1 MEARARILAT
11 IGPASNSREL
21 LARLAGAG
29 LDVARLNLSHGT
41 HDDHRRSIAHVRA
54 AARDAGRPLA
64 ILMDLQGPKIRIGTF
79 ATPSVDLKAGA
90 TFTVTTE
97 VVPGTA
103 EAVSTTYAG
112 LPGDVKVGDPLLL
125 DDGKIR
131 LEVER
136 VTGTDVICRVVVGGP
151 LSARK
156 GINLPGS
163 SVSVPSL
170 TEKDLEDLAFG
181 IKEGV
186 DALALSFVR
195 SAEDVRVL
203 RAAMGRLIPAER
215 RLPIVAKIEK
225 PQAIVDIDAIIEE
238 ADGIMVARGDLGVEL
253 PPEEV
258 PAHQKMIIRKCLAA
272 GRPVIVATQMLESM
286 IGNPVP
292 TRAET
297 SDVANAVMDGADAVM
312 LSGETSVGKY
322 PVESVA
328 MMNRIILQVEQRG
341 LAAGKLWETMPAKA
355 DRWQDALG
363 RAACVIAEQTRAAAI
378 IAVTHT
384 GSSARIVARYRP
396 ETLVIA
402 VTDMEETLRRLSFVW
417 GVRGI
422 VMGPGERTVDLIVRA
437 VREKLRAE
445 GLLRAGAPVVI
456 LGGVPLFS
464 GGSTNS
470 IRIERLA

>member
-11 IGPASNSREL
+11 IGPASSTRETL
-21 LARLAGAG
+21 THLAGAG
-29 LDVARLNLSHGT
+29 LDVVRLNLSHGS
-41 HDDHRRSIAHVRA
+41 HDDHRLSMANARSA
-54 AARDAGRPLA
+54 AKDVGRPMA

-79 ATPSVDLKAGA
+79 ITPAVQLAAGMA
-90 TFTVTTE
+90 FTVTTAD
-97 VVPGTA
+97 VPGTV
-103 EAVSTTYAG
+103 ERVSTSYAG
-112 LPGDVKVGDPLLL
+112 LPGDVKAGDPLLL

-131 LEVER
+131 LVAER
-136 VTGTDVICRVVVGGP
+136 VTATDVVCRVVVGGP

-170 TEKDLEDLAFG
+170 TEKDLDDLAFG

-195 SAEDVRVL
+195 SAEDVRAL
-203 RAAMGRLIPAER
+203 RAAMSRLVPDER
-215 RLPIVAKIEK
+215 RLPVVAKIEK
-225 PQAIVDIDAIIEE
+225 PQAIEDIDAIIEA

-258 PAHQKMIIRKCLAA
+258 PAHQKMIIRKCLTA

-322 PVESVA
+322 PVEAVA
-328 MMNRIILQVEQRG
+328 MMNRIILQVERRG
-341 LAAGKLWETMPAKA
+341 LAAGKLWETMLAKT
-355 DRWQDALG
+355 DRPQDALG

-384 GSSARIVARYRP
+384 GSTARIVARYRP
-396 ETLVIA
+396 DTPVIA
-402 VTDMEETLRRLSFVW
+402 VTDMEATLRRLSFVW
-417 GVRGI
+417 GVRG
-422 VMGPGERTVDLIVRA
+422 VVVGAGDHTVSAIVRT
-437 VREKLRAE
+437 VREKLRTE
-445 GLLRAGAPVVI
+445 GLLRAGASVVI

-470 IRIERLA
+470 IRIERLE

>member
-11 IGPASNSREL
+11 VGPASNTREML
-21 LARLAGAG
+21 TKLVEAG
-29 LDVARLNLSHGT
+29 LDVVRLNLSHGS
-41 HDDHRRSIAHVRA
+41 HDDHRLSIANARA
-54 AARDAGRPLA
+54 AAKEVGRPLA

-79 ATPSVDLKAGA
+79 ATPTVELAAGD
-90 TFTVTTE
+90 TFTVTTSD
-97 VVPGTA
+97 VRGTA
-103 EAVSTTYAG
+103 ERVSTSYAG

-125 DDGKIR
+125 DDGKLR
-131 LEVER
+131 LVVER
-136 VTGTDVICRVVVGGP
+136 VSEEDVVCRVVVGGT

-170 TEKDLEDLAFG
+170 TEKDLDDLAFG
-181 IKEGV
+181 INERV

-203 RAAMGRLIPAER
+203 RNAMRRHVPDDH
-215 RLPIVAKIEK
+215 RLPVVAKIEK
-225 PQAIVDIDAIIEE
+225 PQAIEDIDAIIEV

-258 PAHQKMIIRKCLAA
+258 PVHQKMIIRKCLAA

-286 IGNPVP
+286 IGNPIP

-322 PVESVA
+322 PVEAVS
-328 MMNRIILQVEQRG
+328 MMNRIIVQVESRG
-341 LAAGKLWETMPAKA
+341 LAVGNLWETLLAKA
-355 DRWQDALG
+355 DRAHDALG
-363 RAACVIAEQTRAAAI
+363 RAACIIAEQTRAAAI

-384 GSSARIVARYRP
+384 GLTARIVARYRP
-396 ETLVIA
+396 ETPVIA
-402 VTDMEETLRRLSFVW
+402 VTDTEETLRRLSFVW
-417 GVRGI
+417 GVRG
-422 VMGPGERTVDLIVRA
+422 VVVGPGDRTVETIVRT
-437 VREKLRAE
+437 VRKKLTAE
-445 GLLRAGAPVVI
+445 GLIRSGAPVVI
-456 LGGVPLFS
+456 LGGMPLFS

-470 IRIERLA
+470 IRIERLE

>member
-11 IGPASNSREL
+11 IGPASSTRETL
-21 LARLAGAG
+21 THLAGAG
-29 LDVARLNLSHGT
+29 LDVVRLNLSHGS
-41 HDDHRRSIAHVRA
+41 HDDHRLSMANARSA
-54 AARDAGRPLA
+54 AKDVGRPMA

-79 ATPSVDLKAGA
+79 ITPTVQLAAGM
-90 TFTVTTE
+90 TFTVTTTD
-97 VVPGTA
+97 VPGTV
-103 EAVSTTYAG
+103 ERVSTSYAG
-112 LPGDVKVGDPLLL
+112 LPGDVKAGDPLLL

-131 LEVER
+131 LVAER
-136 VTGTDVICRVVVGGP
+136 VTATDVVCRVVVGGP

-170 TEKDLEDLAFG
+170 TEKDLDDLAFG

-195 SAEDVRVL
+195 SAEDVRAL
-203 RAAMGRLIPAER
+203 RAAMSRLVPDER
-215 RLPIVAKIEK
+215 RLPVVAKIEK
-225 PQAIVDIDAIIEE
+225 PQAIEDIDAIIEA

-258 PAHQKMIIRKCLAA
+258 PAHQKMIIRKCLTA

-322 PVESVA
+322 PVEAVA
-328 MMNRIILQVEQRG
+328 MMNRIILQVERRG
-341 LAAGKLWETMPAKA
+341 LAAGKLWETMLAKT
-355 DRWQDALG
+355 DRPQDALG

-384 GSSARIVARYRP
+384 GSTARIVARYRP
-396 ETLVIA
+396 DTPVIA
-402 VTDMEETLRRLSFVW
+402 VTDMEATLRRLSFVW
-417 GVRGI
+417 GVRG
-422 VMGPGERTVDLIVRA
+422 VVVGAGDHTVSAIVRT
-437 VREKLRAE
+437 VREKLRTE
-445 GLLRAGAPVVI
+445 GLLRAGASVVI

-470 IRIERLA
+470 IRIERLE

>member
-41 HDDHRRSIAHVRA
+41 HDDHRLSISHVRA
-54 AARDAGRPLA
+54 AAQDVGRPIA

-103 EAVSTTYAG
+103 ETVSTTYAG

-131 LEVER
+131 LEVQR
-136 VTGTDVICRVVVGGP
+136 VTGRDVICRVVVGGP

-156 GINLPGS
+156 GINIPGS

-203 RAAMGRLIPAER
+203 RAAMGRLVPEER
-215 RLPIVAKIEK
+215 RLPVVAKIEK
-225 PQAIVDIDAIIEE
+225 PQAIADIDAIIEE

-328 MMNRIILQVEQRG
+328 MMNRIILQVENRG
-341 LAAGKLWETMPAKA
+341 LAAGKLWERMPAKA

-384 GSSARIVARYRP
+384 GSTARIVARYRP
-396 ETLVIA
+396 ETPVIA

-437 VREKLRAE
+437 IREKLRAE
-445 GLLRAGAPVVI
+445 GHPARRRARGH
-456 LGGVPLFS
+456 S
-464 GGSTNS
+464 GRRALVQRGIN
-470 IRIERLA
+470 EFHPH

>member
-11 IGPASNSREL
+11 IGPASDTREKL
-21 LARLAGAG
+21 VQLAGAG

-41 HDDHRRSIAHVRA
+41 HDIHRASIASVRA
-54 AARDAGRPLA
+54 ASKDVGRPLA

-79 ATPSVDLKAGA
+79 ATPTVDLTPGS
-90 TFTVTTE
+90 TFTVTTSN
-97 VVPGTA
+97 VQGTA
-103 EAVSTTYAG
+103 ERVSTSHAG
-112 LPGDVKVGDPLLL
+112 LPGDVKAGDPLLL

-131 LEVER
+131 LVVER
-136 VTGTDVICRVVVGGP
+136 VSGTDVVCRVEVGGP

-170 TEKDLEDLAFG
+170 TGKDLDDLAFG
-181 IKEGV
+181 IREGV

-195 SAEDVRVL
+195 SAEDIRAL
-203 RAAMGRLIPAER
+203 RSAMLRLVPEEGRLPV
-215 RLPIVAKIEK
+215 VAKIEK
-225 PQAIVDIDAIIEE
+225 PQAIDDIDAIIEV

-286 IGNPVP
+286 IANPVP

-322 PVESVA
+322 PVEAVS
-328 MMNRIILQVEQRG
+328 MMNRIILQVEGRR
-341 LAAGKLWETMPAKA
+341 LAVGNLWETLLAKS
-355 DRWQDALG
+355 DRSHDALG

-384 GSSARIVARYRP
+384 GLTARVVARYRP
-396 ETLVIA
+396 ETSVIA

-417 GVRGI
+417 GVRG
-422 VMGPGERTVDLIVRA
+422 VVVGPDDRSVSAIVRI
-437 VREKLRAE
+437 VREKLETE
-445 GLLRAGAPVVI
+445 GLLRPGAPVVI

-470 IRIERLA
+470 IRVERLG

>member
-21 LARLAGAG
+21 LARLAEAG

-41 HDDHRRSIAHVRA
+41 HDDHRLGISHARA
-54 AARDAGRPLA
+54 AAQDAGRPIA
-64 ILMDLQGPKIRIGTF
+64 VLMDLQGPKIRIGTF

-97 VVPGTA
+97 AVPGTA
-103 EAVSTTYAG
+103 EMVSTTYAG

-131 LEVER
+131 LEVQR
-136 VTGTDVICRVVVGGP
+136 VTGRDVICRVVVGGP

-195 SAEDVRVL
+195 SAEDIRVL
-203 RAAMGRLIPAER
+203 RAAMGRLVPEDR
-215 RLPIVAKIEK
+215 RLPVVAKIEK
-225 PQAIVDIDAIIEE
+225 PQAIADIDAIIEE
-238 ADGIMVARGDLGVEL
+238 ADGIMVARGDLGVEI

-258 PAHQKMIIRKCLAA
+258 PVHQKMIIRKCLAA

-322 PVESVA
+322 PVEAVA
-328 MMNRIILQVEQRG
+328 MMNRIILQVESRG
-341 LAAGKLWETMPAKA
+341 LAAGKLWETMPAKT

-384 GSSARIVARYRP
+384 GSTARIVARYRP
-396 ETLVIA
+396 ETPVIA

-422 VMGPGERTVDLIVRA
+422 VMGAGERSVDLIVRA
-437 VREKLRAE
+437 IREKLRAE

-456 LGGVPLFS
+456 LGGLPLFS

>member
-1 MEARARILAT
+1 
-11 IGPASNSREL
+11 
-21 LARLAGAG
+21 
-29 LDVARLNLSHGT
+29 
-41 HDDHRRSIAHVRA
+41 
-54 AARDAGRPLA
+54 
-64 ILMDLQGPKIRIGTF
+64 
-79 ATPSVDLKAGA
+79 
-90 TFTVTTE
+90 
-97 VVPGTA
+97 
-103 EAVSTTYAG
+103 
-112 LPGDVKVGDPLLL
+112 
-125 DDGKIR
+125 
-131 LEVER
+131 
-136 VTGTDVICRVVVGGP
+136 
-151 LSARK
+151 
-156 GINLPGS
+156 
-163 SVSVPSL
+163 
-170 TEKDLEDLAFG
+170 
-181 IKEGV
+181 
-186 DALALSFVR
+186 
-195 SAEDVRVL
+195 
-203 RAAMGRLIPAER
+203 
-215 RLPIVAKIEK
+215 
-225 PQAIVDIDAIIEE
+225 
-238 ADGIMVARGDLGVEL
+238 VEL

-258 PAHQKMIIRKCLAA
+258 PAHQKMIIRKCLAV

-328 MMNRIILQVEQRG
+328 MMNRIILQVETRG
-341 LAAGKLWETMPAKA
+341 LAAGKLWERMPAKA

-384 GSSARIVARYRP
+384 GSTARIVARYRP
-396 ETLVIA
+396 ETPVIA

-437 VREKLRAE
+437 IREKLRAE

>member
-11 IGPASNSREL
+11 IGPASNSREI
-21 LARLAGAG
+21 LAQLAGTG

-41 HDDHRRSIAHVRA
+41 HDDHRLSISHVRA
-54 AARDAGRPLA
+54 AAKDVGRPLA

-79 ATPSVDLKAGA
+79 ATPGVELVAGA
-90 TFTVTTE
+90 TFTVTTAD
-97 VVPGTA
+97 VPGSA
-103 EAVSTTYAG
+103 ERVSTAYAG
-112 LPGDVKVGDPLLL
+112 LPGDVKGGDPLLL

-131 LEVER
+131 LEVQR
-136 VTGTDVICRVVVGGP
+136 VTGTDVVCRVVVGGP

-163 SVSVPSL
+163 SVNVPSL
-170 TEKDLEDLAFG
+170 TEKDVDDLAFG

-195 SAEDVRVL
+195 SAEDIRAL
-203 RAAMGRLIPAER
+203 RAAMRRLVSEER
-215 RLPIVAKIEK
+215 RLPVVAKIEK
-225 PQAIVDIDAIIEE
+225 PQAIADIDAIIEE

-258 PAHQKMIIRKCLAA
+258 PAHQKMIIRKCLTA

-322 PVESVA
+322 PVEAVA
-328 MMNRIILQVEQRG
+328 MMNRIILQVESRG
-341 LAAGKLWETMPAKA
+341 LAAGKLWEMMLAKA
-355 DRWQDALG
+355 DRPQDALG

-384 GSSARIVARYRP
+384 GSTARIVARYRP
-396 ETLVIA
+396 ETPVIA

-422 VMGPGERTVDLIVRA
+422 VVGLGDRTVDLIVQA

-445 GLLRAGAPVVI
+445 GLMRAGAPVVI

-470 IRIERLA
+470 IRVEQLA